1 MRISDWSS
9 DVCSSDLTAAAD
21 AVNLGQLDAA
31 VGAIPVDSNNTGGFA
46 APSATG
52 DNSLAVGNGAEAS
65 GEYSTAT
72 GVLSQASGEYSTAT
86 GRASAASGL
95 NSNATGRA
103 SAAPGDSSTAPAA
116 GSHRK
121 SDM

>member
-65 GEYSTAT
+65 GERSEEHTSELQSLMRISYAVFCLKKKNKTNNKKRE
-72 GVLSQASGEYSTAT
+72 EYYVKQHTKET
-86 GRASAASGL
+86 
-95 NSNATGRA
+95 
-103 SAAPGDSSTAPAA
+103 
-116 GSHRK
+116 
-121 SDM
+121 

>member
-72 GVLSQASGEYSTAT
+72 GVLSKASGEYSTAT
-86 GRASAASGL
+86 GRASRSEERGVGKGRVSTC
-95 NSNATGRA
+95 NTRGSTG
-103 SAAPGDSSTAPAA
+103 
-116 GSHRK
+116 H
-121 SDM
+121 